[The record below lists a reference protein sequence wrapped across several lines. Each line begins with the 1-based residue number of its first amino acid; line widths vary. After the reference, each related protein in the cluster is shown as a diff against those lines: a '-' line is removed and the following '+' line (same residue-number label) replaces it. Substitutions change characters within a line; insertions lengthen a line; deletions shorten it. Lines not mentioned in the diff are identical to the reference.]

1 MRRSRKLR
9 RMAYCLSCAECHAVS
24 DETARGWRGFLTD
37 NEYAPAELLI
47 LCPECALREFGP
59 RQLRMP
65 TEDDRD

>member
-1 MRRSRKLR
+1 M
-9 RMAYCLSCAECHAVS
+9 S

-37 NEYAPAELLI
+37 NEYAPAEVLI

-59 RQLRMP
+59 RRARMR